1 MTESNGAR
9 RRNDVNWSRFG
20 LAENVQTSKQH
31 VKASNENERS
41 EQTRSHVVRE
51 LFDEEVWHL
60 LNIYLEI
67 LKITK
72 IIEVLK
78 RLLIY
83 THAAIF
89 WCYLASSLTQIKL
102 KYSNFQLARYK
113 RDFINRLAFLSLTY
127 RRFETQQPLQ

>member
-51 LFDEEVWHL
+51 LFDEEV
-60 LNIYLEI
+60 
-67 LKITK
+67 
-72 IIEVLK
+72 
-78 RLLIY
+78 
-83 THAAIF
+83 
-89 WCYLASSLTQIKL
+89 
-102 KYSNFQLARYK
+102 
-113 RDFINRLAFLSLTY
+113 
-127 RRFETQQPLQ
+127 